1 MRSNVK
7 VNKTMDKTAPASAT
21 ASLSIPRQRT
31 SKVIAETVK
40 TGIVKS
46 NLIAMFAG
54 MALALYANQLNPL
67 IMIPEIVLAT
77 IGSAFVI
84 GAAGTFNNLYDRDI
98 DRVMERTKNR
108 PTVTGVMSLRNGL
121 IFGSA
126 LAILGL
132 ISLFIASPLAGLFG
146 FLGLFLY
153 VIPYT
158 MWTKRR
164 TIYNTEIGSLS
175 GAVPPLIGWAAIS
188 SDMMSP
194 GVLGLFIVML
204 LWQMPH
210 FYAIAIRKHDEYKAA
225 SVPMLPVVKGLRRT
239 YLQTNFYLV
248 LLIAASFLF
257 LPLSLGIV
265 LVALLLSGAWLVLSI
280 VGYHKMDEQKWA
292 RVMFIYSLN
301 HMSILFATIILYCI
315 VATVF

>member
-1 MRSNVK
+1 
-7 VNKTMDKTAPASAT
+7 MDKATPATAT

-98 DRVMERTKNR
+98 DRIMERTKNR

-121 IFGSA
+121 IFGSS

>member
-1 MRSNVK
+1 
-7 VNKTMDKTAPASAT
+7 MDKTAPASAT